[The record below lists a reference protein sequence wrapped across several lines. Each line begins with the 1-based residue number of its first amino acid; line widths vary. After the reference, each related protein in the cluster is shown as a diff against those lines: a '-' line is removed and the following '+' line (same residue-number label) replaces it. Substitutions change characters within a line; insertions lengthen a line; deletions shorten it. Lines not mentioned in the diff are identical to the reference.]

1 MKKEVKATG
10 KTVLAAVEAGAKEL
24 GVTTDKVTYEIIT
37 EPKKKLFK
45 TIDAEV
51 LVNYE
56 LNPTD
61 LAVEFINTLLT
72 DMGIKA
78 DIEVTEHSEDGKM
91 INVNGEGAGMLIGHH
106 GETLDQLQY
115 LVNLAANKKADENDD
130 RDYTRITIDIEGYR
144 AKREETL
151 RILARKMAAR
161 VLRNKRSI
169 TLEPMSAYERRI
181 IHSEI
186 HDVAGVSTNS
196 IGAENDRRIV
206 IFPDNKKERNRD

>member
-51 LVNYE
+51 LVKYE

-78 DIEVTEHSEDGKM
+78 DIEVTEHSEDGR
-91 INVNGEGAGMLIGHH
+91 G
-106 GETLDQLQY
+106 
-115 LVNLAANKKADENDD
+115 
-130 RDYTRITIDIEGYR
+130 TR
-144 AKREETL
+144 A
-151 RILARKMAAR
+151 
-161 VLRNKRSI
+161 
-169 TLEPMSAYERRI
+169 
-181 IHSEI
+181 EI
-186 HDVAGVSTNS
+186 
-196 IGAENDRRIV
+196 
-206 IFPDNKKERNRD
+206 

>member
-1 MKKEVKATG
+1 MKREVKVTG
-10 KTVLAAVEAGAKEL
+10 KTVLAAVEAGASKL
-24 GVTTDKVTYEIIT
+24 GVSADKVTYEIIT

-45 TIDAEV
+45 SIDAEV
-51 LVNYE
+51 LVIYE
-56 LNPTD
+56 LDPTEI
-61 LAVEFINTLLT
+61 AVDFIKTVLS
-72 DMGIKA
+72 DMEITAEIK
-78 DIEVTEHSEDGKM
+78 VTEHRDDGKM
-91 INVNGEGAGMLIGHH
+91 INIEGEGAGILIGHH

-196 IGAENDRRIV
+196 IGSENDRRIV
-206 IFPDNKKERNRD
+206 IFPDNKKERN

>member
-1 MKKEVKATG
+1 LKKEVKATG

-51 LVNYE
+51 LVKYE

>member
-51 LVNYE
+51 LVKYE

>member
-51 LVNYE
+51 LVKYE

-186 HDVAGVSTNS
+186 HDIAGVSTNS